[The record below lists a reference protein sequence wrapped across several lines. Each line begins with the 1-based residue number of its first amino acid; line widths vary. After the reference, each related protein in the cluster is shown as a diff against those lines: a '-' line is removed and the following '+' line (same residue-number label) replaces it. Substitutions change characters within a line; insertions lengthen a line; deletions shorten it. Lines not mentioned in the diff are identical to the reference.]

1 MMSYGKLTVVL
12 AFTLA
17 LMGWARAADITGK
30 WTTQF
35 DSPIG
40 VQKYT
45 YDFQVD
51 GEKLTGKA
59 VGDVAGEKRE
69 SEIKEGRVTSN
80 EVSFVE
86 MLRFGDQDLRIE
98 YKGKISGDEIKFTR
112 QVGDFATEELV
123 AKRVK
128 EPDKKSDQK
137 PDQKSE
143 QKPPAPK
150 P

>member
-1 MMSYGKLTVVL
+1 MSYGKLTVVL

-17 LMGWARAADITGK
+17 LAGFARAADITGK
-30 WTTQF
+30 WTAQF
-35 DSPIG
+35 DSPVG

-45 YDFQVD
+45 YDFKVD

-59 VGDVAGEKRE
+59 IGDVGGEKRE
-69 SEIKEGRVTSN
+69 SEIKEGKVTSN

-86 MLRFGDQDLRIE
+86 MLNFQDQDLRIE
-98 YKGKISGDEIKFTR
+98 YKGKVSGGEIKFTR

-128 EPDKKSDQK
+128 ESDHKAGLK
-137 PDQKSE
+137 PE
-143 QKPPAPK
+143 QNPPAPK

>member
-1 MMSYGKLTVVL
+1 MSYGKLTVVL
-12 AFTLA
+12 ALA
-17 LMGWARAADITGK
+17 LGLMCSARAADIAGK

-35 DSPIG
+35 DSPVG

-45 YDFQVD
+45 YDFKVD

-59 VGDVAGEKRE
+59 MGDVGGEKRE
-69 SEIKEGRVTSN
+69 SEIKEGKVTSN

-86 MLRFGDQDLRIE
+86 MLKFQDQDIRIE

-128 EPDKKSDQK
+128 ESDQKTDQKPEQKSDQK
-137 PDQKSE
+137 PPAA
-143 QKPPAPK
+143 KP
-150 P
+150 